1 MQTRRTTVR
10 RVADR
15 GRYDEETIHAIL
27 DATPIAHVGFSVDG
41 QPYVIPTLHVR
52 SGDRLFVHGSV
63 GSRMLQAL
71 KRGEVPCCVTV
82 TSVDGIVVA
91 RSAFHHS
98 INYRSVV
105 VLGNPREV
113 TDPER
118 KLDALRLLVERL
130 LPGRWDE
137 ARQPSEAEL
146 RKTAVLELELREA
159 SAKVRTGPPVDED
172 EDYGLAVWAGVLPL
186 QLTAGPP
193 EPDPQ
198 LEAGVPL
205 PAGLA
210 QWTGDGPGQGILHPL
225 APDVR

>member
-1 MQTRRTTVR
+1 MQSRRTTVR
-10 RVADR
+10 RVSER
-15 GRYDEETIHAIL
+15 GRYDADTINAVL
-27 DATPIAHVGFSVDG
+27 DASPIAHVGFVLDS

-52 SGDRLFVHGSV
+52 SDDRVFIHGSV

-71 KRGEVPCCVTV
+71 RTGDAPCCLTV
-82 TSVDGIVVA
+82 TSVDGLVLA
-91 RSAFHHS
+91 RSAFHHTV
-98 INYRSVV
+98 NYRSAV

-118 KLDALRLLVERL
+118 KLEALRLLVERL
-130 LPGRWDE
+130 LPGRWEE

-172 EDYGLAVWAGVLPL
+172 EDYALPVWAGVLPL
-186 QLTAGPP
+186 RLAAGEP
-193 EPDPQ
+193 EPDPV
-198 LEAGVPL
+198 LAGDPPL

-210 QWTGDGPGQGILHPL
+210 AWLDAVPRRPGS
-225 APDVR
+225 

>member
-1 MQTRRTTVR
+1 MQSRRTTVR

-15 GRYDEETIHAIL
+15 GRYDEATIHAIL

-52 SGDRLFVHGSV
+52 SDDRLYIHGSV

-71 KRGEVPCCVTV
+71 KGGDAPCCVTV

-113 TDPER
+113 TDPQR
-118 KLDALRLLVERL
+118 KLDALRRIVERL

-137 ARQPSEAEL
+137 ARRPSEVEL

-172 EDYGLAVWAGVLPL
+172 EDYALAVWAGVLPL
-186 QLTAGPP
+186 QLAAVGPP
-193 EPDPQ
+193 EPDQ
-198 LEAGVPL
+198 RLEGNPPL
-205 PAGLA
+205 PAGLS
-210 QWTGDGPGQGILHPL
+210 QWTAREILRSPS
-225 APDVR
+225 PVVRDVR

>member
-1 MQTRRTTVR
+1 MQSRRTTVR

-15 GRYDEETIHAIL
+15 GHYDADTINAVL
-27 DATPIAHVGFSVDG
+27 DASPVAHVGFAIDG

-71 KRGEVPCCVTV
+71 RGGESPCCITV
-82 TSVDGIVVA
+82 TSIDGIVVA

-137 ARQPSEAEL
+137 ARRPSEAEL

-159 SAKVRTGPPVDED
+159 SAKVRTGPPIDED
-172 EDYGLAVWAGVLPL
+172 EDYALPVWAGVLPL
-186 QLTAGPP
+186 HLTAGRP
-193 EPDPQ
+193 EPDPR
-198 LEAGVPL
+198 LEGNPPL

-210 QWTGDGPGQGILHPL
+210 QWLSG
-225 APDVR
+225 APS